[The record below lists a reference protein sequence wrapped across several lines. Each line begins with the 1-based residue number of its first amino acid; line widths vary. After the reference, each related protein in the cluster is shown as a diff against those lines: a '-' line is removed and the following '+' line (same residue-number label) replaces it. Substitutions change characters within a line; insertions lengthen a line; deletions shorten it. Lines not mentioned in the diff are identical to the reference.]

1 MSTVE
6 RRQAVITK
14 QDLVDA
20 FEAHTN
26 DEMPR
31 IKLLVEEAMVETKI
45 AILDAFPAG
54 DVHAHRMAHEQMMKA
69 AAAEQAF
76 WDDLKKDIAK
86 KSIWG
91 ILQILI
97 LLVFGSALVK
107 LGLGAIV
114 GLGK

>member
-1 MSTVE
+1 MVAVE

-14 QDLVDA
+14 EDLAEA

-31 IKLLVEEAMVETKI
+31 IKQLVEEAMVETRT
-45 AILDAFPAG
+45 ALLNAFPAG
-54 DVHAHRMAHEQMMKA
+54 DVHAHRVAHEQMMKA

-91 ILQILI
+91 ILQILL
-97 LLVFGSALVK
+97 LLVFGSALMK
-107 LGLGAIV
+107 LGLGAVV

>member
-1 MSTVE
+1 MVMVE

-14 QDLVDA
+14 EDLAEA

-26 DEMPR
+26 DEMQK
-31 IKLLVEEAMVETKI
+31 IKQLVEETMVETRT
-45 AILDAFPAG
+45 ALLNAFPAG
-54 DVHAHRMAHEQMMKA
+54 DVHGHRAAHEQMMKA

-91 ILQILI
+91 ILQILL
-97 LLVFGSALVK
+97 LLVFGSALMK
-107 LGLGAIV
+107 LGLGAVV

>member
-1 MSTVE
+1 MVMVE

-14 QDLVDA
+14 EDLAEA

-26 DEMPR
+26 DEMPK
-31 IKLLVEEAMVETKI
+31 IKQLVEEAMVETR
-45 AILDAFPAG
+45 AALLNAFPAG
-54 DVHAHRMAHEQMMKA
+54 DVHAHRAAHEQMMKA

-107 LGLGAIV
+107 LGLGAAV

>member
-1 MSTVE
+1 MPTVE

-14 QDLVDA
+14 QDLADA

-54 DVHAHRMAHEQMMKA
+54 DVRAHRMAHEQMMKA

>member
-1 MSTVE
+1 MPTVE

-26 DEMPR
+26 DEMPK
-31 IKLLVEEAMVETKI
+31 IKLLVEEAMVETKM

>member
-1 MSTVE
+1 MVMVE

-14 QDLVDA
+14 EDLAEA

-26 DEMPR
+26 DEMQK
-31 IKLLVEEAMVETKI
+31 IKQLVEEAMVETRT
-45 AILDAFPAG
+45 ALLNAFPAG
-54 DVHAHRMAHEQMMKA
+54 DVHAHRAAHEQMMKA

-91 ILQILI
+91 ILQILL
-97 LLVFGSALVK
+97 LLVFGSALMK
-107 LGLGAIV
+107 LGLGAVV